1 MKDKLFVVAAVVAK
15 EEWCSQLREALLTLV
30 PIAKTEPG
38 YIQYDL
44 HESTERPGSF
54 LFYEIWEDEASL
66 ETHNTTPAM
75 KAFGE
80 RTSAWI
86 DSVKLEKF
94 RLIS

>member
-1 MKDKLFVVAAVVAK
+1 MKDKLFVVATVVAK
-15 EEWCSQLREALLTLV
+15 EEWRSQLREALLTLV
-30 PIAKTEPG
+30 PVAKTEPG

-44 HESTERPGSF
+44 HESAEQPGTL

-66 ETHNTTPAM
+66 ETHNTTSAM

-80 RTSAWI
+80 RTSPWVA
-86 DSVKLEKF
+86 SVKLEKL

>member
-1 MKDKLFVVAAVVAK
+1 MNGNLFVVATVVAK
-15 EEWCSQLREALLTLV
+15 EEWSSQLREALLTLV
-30 PIAKTEPG
+30 PAAKTEPG

-44 HESTERPGSF
+44 HESTEQPGTF

-66 ETHNTTPAM
+66 NTHNTTPAM

-80 RTSAWI
+80 RTGPWI
-86 DSVKLEKF
+86 ASVKLEKF

>member
-1 MKDKLFVVAAVVAK
+1 MKDKLFVVATVVAK
-15 EEWCSQLREALLTLV
+15 EESRSELREALLTLV

-44 HESTERPGSF
+44 HEAVEQPGTF

-66 ETHNTTPAM
+66 DMHNTTPAM

-80 RTSAWI
+80 RTGPWVA
-86 DSVKLEKF
+86 SVKLEKF